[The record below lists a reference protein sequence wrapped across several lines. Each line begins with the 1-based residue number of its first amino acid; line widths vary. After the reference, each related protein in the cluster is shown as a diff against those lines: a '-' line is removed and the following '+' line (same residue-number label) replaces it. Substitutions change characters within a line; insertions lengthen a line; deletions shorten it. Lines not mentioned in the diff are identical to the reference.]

1 MSSYHWQS
9 NHKRSGVD
17 DLVLLS
23 QVSESAI
30 CENLKK
36 RFMEDW
42 IFTYIGPVLISVN
55 PFKAMSYFTDK
66 EVEMYQG
73 AATYENPPHVY
84 ALADNMYRNMT
95 IDNENQCVI
104 ISGESGAGKTV
115 AAKFIMDYISKI
127 SGGGDR
133 ATHVKN
139 VVKYSNPLLEAFG
152 NAKTVRNNNSS
163 RFGKYVEILFNA
175 GQPAGGQISNFL
187 LEKSRVVSQ
196 NAGERN
202 FHIFYQMCLAADQE
216 IKDNCGITDIDYYG
230 YLNTTDPHVDG
241 TDDRQDWVEVMEAM
255 AAMGMTG
262 DDQFNVI
269 STTAAVLHLGNITFR
284 EAGVEKAVPEEA
296 DSLDFPSHLLQ
307 INKEE
312 LMVKLTSRVMS
323 VGSEKVDVTLNVEQ
337 AEATRD
343 ALAKAVYY
351 RLFENLVR
359 RVNEAM
365 QNQSKKDGLLTIG
378 ILDIYGFEIF
388 QKNGFEQFCI
398 NFVNEKLQQIFIELT
413 MKAEQEE
420 YVQEGI
426 KWKPIEYFNN
436 QVVCELIEGKKP
448 PGIFSVM
455 DDVCATMHAVKAG
468 ADEQL
473 QGKLTGSFSQHQH
486 FQGGGRGFTIHHYAG
501 MVNYDVD
508 GFCEK
513 NKDVLFVDLIEMV
526 KGSQSKLIQTL
537 FAGDKVERTGK
548 KRPTTAGSKIKSQAN
563 ELVSKLMLS
572 VPHYVRTIKP
582 NETKRPRDWEH
593 QRVMHQIEYLGLKEN
608 VRVRRAGFA
617 YRRPFDKFV
626 KRYEI
631 LTEETSPKNR
641 KQFRGSVQQAVET
654 ILRSVQMETS
664 QYQLG
669 KTKLFIKDPASL
681 FLLEEV
687 RERKFDNFARLI
699 QKAFRKYFSRQKLLR
714 QREEAADIFHKK
726 KQRRKHSV
734 NRNFYSDYIG
744 LDHKPELRTL
754 VGKREKV
761 EFAQTVDE
769 YNRRFK
775 AEKRDLVLTGKAVW
789 LIGRQKVKTGP
800 DKGQMEAAVNRK
812 LELEG
817 IAKVSLSPRQD
828 DIVVIHMNGDYASC
842 LNIPLKTEFVTMLQR
857 KVKERTNS
865 NLKIMF
871 SDTIE
876 FVTKKGKIG
885 GDKRK
890 ISFTGGSGD
899 NMVVKTSGIIT
910 KDATVA
916 IGEGLPN
923 TTRPKAIQMSGNNR
937 SNSRPAQHNQPQNSL
952 RSAPGIP
959 RGGGVGKGR
968 GGQAMHQP
976 APASDIYDTMDNDD
990 DDEEL
995 YDTMDDNDKNAK
1007 PHNAY
1012 GAQRGR
1018 GRGGFNPGPPRGPVP
1033 SQQPQHRPK
1042 VQLNRNRVNTMKTA
1056 NKKSMGP
1063 VDMSVLNVPQG
1074 GASKTVRESM
1084 AVATERPVPGGG
1096 RPRPKPRERTVVS
1109 LPRVRAVYD
1118 YEAQD
1123 LDEISLTEGEV
1134 LELVK
1139 EDDSGWWTGKAKGKE
1154 GYFPGSYVEKI

>member
-1 MSSYHWQS
+1 MSNYHWQS

-66 EVEMYQG
+66 EIEMYQG

-202 FHIFYQMCLAADQE
+202 FHIFYQMCLAAEQD
-216 IKDNCGITDIDYYG
+216 IRDSCGITDIEYYG

-241 TDDRQDWVEVMEAM
+241 TDDRQDWAEVMEAM
-255 AAMGMTG
+255 GAMGMSNEE
-262 DDQFNVI
+262 QYSVI
-269 STTAAVLHLGNITFR
+269 STVAAVLHLGNITFR
-284 EAGVEKAVPEEA
+284 EAGVEKAVPEDAEA
-296 DSLDFPSHLLQ
+296 LDFPSHLLQ
-307 INKEE
+307 ISKADLE
-312 LMVKLTSRVMS
+312 VKLTSRVMS
-323 VGSEKVDVTLNVEQ
+323 VGGMSEKVDVTLNVEQ

-351 RLFENLVR
+351 RLFEYLVQK
-359 RVNEAM
+359 VNDAM
-365 QNQSKKDGLLTIG
+365 QNKSRKEDLLTIG

-426 KWKPIEYFNN
+426 KWKPIDYFNN

-448 PGIFSVM
+448 PGIFSVL

-468 ADEQL
+468 ADDQL
-473 QGKLTGSFSQHQH
+473 QGKLAGSFAQHQH
-486 FQGGGRGFTIHHYAG
+486 FQGAGSGFVIHHYAG
-501 MVNYDVD
+501 MVTYDTD
-508 GFCEK
+508 GFCER

-526 KGSQSKLIQTL
+526 KGSQSKLIQKL
-537 FAGDKVERTGK
+537 FAADKTDRGGK
-548 KRPTTAGSKIKSQAN
+548 KRPTTAGSKIKNQAN
-563 ELVSKLMLS
+563 ELVSKLMQS

-631 LTEETSPKNR
+631 LTEETSPRNR
-641 KQFRGSVQQAVET
+641 KQFRGNVQQAVEH
-654 ILRSVQMETS
+654 ILSSVGMEKS

-669 KTKLFIKDPASL
+669 KSKLFIKDPASL

-687 RERKFDNFARLI
+687 RERKFDQFARLI

-726 KQRRKHSV
+726 KERRKHSV

-744 LDHKPELRTL
+744 LDHKPELRTMA
-754 VGKREKV
+754 GKREKV

-775 AEKRDLVLTGKAVW
+775 AEKRDLILTGKAVW

-800 DKGQMEAAVNRK
+800 NKGQMEPAVNRK
-812 LELEG
+812 LELEN
-817 IAKVSLSPRQD
+817 IAKVSFSTRQD
-828 DIVVIHMNGDYASC
+828 DILIIHMNGDYASC

-865 NLKIMF
+865 NLKIVF
-871 SDTIE
+871 SDMVE

-890 ISFTGGSGD
+890 ISFQPGTGD
-899 NMVVKTSGIIT
+899 NMVLKTSGIIT
-910 KDATVA
+910 KDAAVS
-916 IGEGLPN
+916 IGDGLPN

-937 SNSRPAQHNQPQNSL
+937 SQSKSGQHHQAQSTL
-952 RSAPGIP
+952 RSAPGVP
-959 RGGGVGKGR
+959 RGGGGGR
-968 GGQAMHQP
+968 GHGRPAFRQP
-976 APASDIYDTMDNDD
+976 STQNDIYDTM
-990 DDEEL
+990 EEET
-995 YDTMDDNDKNAK
+995 YDTMDDDDRDVK
-1007 PHNAY
+1007 PKAAY
-1012 GAQRGR
+1012 GTQRG
-1018 GRGGFNPGPPRGPVP
+1018 GGSFNPGPPRGPVP
-1033 SQQPQHRPK
+1033 SQQPSHRPK
-1042 VQLNRNRVNTMKTA
+1042 VKLNRNRVNTMKSE

-1063 VDMSVLNVPQG
+1063 VDLSVLNVPQG
-1074 GASKTVRESM
+1074 GQSKTVRESM

-1096 RPRPKPRERTVVS
+1096 RPRPKPRVRTVTS
-1109 LPRVRAVYD
+1109 LPRVRAMYD

-1123 LDEISLTEGEV
+1123 LDEISLKEGEV

-1139 EDDSGWWTGKAKGKE
+1139 EDDSGWWTGKNKGKE

>member
-1 MSSYHWQS
+1 MSNYHWQS

-55 PFKAMSYFTDK
+55 PFKAMSYFTEK
-66 EVEMYQG
+66 EIEMYQG

-175 GQPAGGQISNFL
+175 GQPTGGQISNFL

-196 NAGERN
+196 NPGERN
-202 FHIFYQMCLAADQE
+202 FHIFYQMCLAADQN
-216 IKDNCGITDIDYYG
+216 IRDNCGITDIDYYG

-241 TDDRQDWVEVMEAM
+241 TDDRQDWAEVLEAM
-255 AAMGMTG
+255 NAMGMSN
-262 DDQFNVI
+262 DDQFEII
-269 STTAAVLHLGNITFR
+269 SATSAVLHLGNITFR

-296 DSLDFPSHLLQ
+296 ESLDFPGHLLQ
-307 INKEE
+307 INKED
-312 LMVKLTSRVMS
+312 LNIKLTSRVMT
-323 VGSEKVDVTLNVEQ
+323 VGMESVDVTLNVEQ

-343 ALAKAVYY
+343 ALAKAIYY
-351 RLFENLVR
+351 RLFEYLVR

-365 QNQSKKDGLLTIG
+365 QNQSRQDNLSIG

-436 QVVCELIEGKKP
+436 QIVCELIEGKKP

-473 QGKLTGSFSQHQH
+473 QGKLTGAFSQHQH

-508 GFCEK
+508 GFCER
-513 NKDVLFVDLIEMV
+513 NKDVLFIDLIEMM
-526 KGSQSKLIQTL
+526 KGSQSRLMKTL
-537 FAGDKVERTGK
+537 FAGDKVDRGGK
-548 KRPTTAGSKIKSQAN
+548 KRPTTAGSKIKNQAN
-563 ELVSKLMLS
+563 ELVNKLMQC

-582 NETKRPRDWEH
+582 NETKRPRDWEKE
-593 QRVMHQIEYLGLKEN
+593 RVMHQIEYLGLKEN

-631 LTEETSPKNR
+631 LTDETSPKNR
-641 KQFRGSVQQAVET
+641 AQFRGSVQQAVEH

-669 KTKLFIKDPASL
+669 RTKLFIKDPASL

-714 QREEAADIFHKK
+714 QREEAADIFHQKK
-726 KQRRKHSV
+726 ERRKHSV

-789 LIGRQKVKTGP
+789 LIGRQKVKSGP
-800 DKGQMEAAVNRK
+800 NKGQMEAAVNRK

-817 IAKVSLSPRQD
+817 ISKISLSPRQD

-857 KVKERTNS
+857 KVKERTNRD
-865 NLKIMF
+865 LKIMF
-871 SDTIE
+871 SDSIE
-876 FVTKKGKIG
+876 FVTKKGKVG

-890 ISFTGGSGD
+890 ISFITGTGD
-899 NMVVKTSGIIT
+899 NMVLKTTGLIT
-910 KDATVA
+910 KGATVA
-916 IGEGLPN
+916 IGQGLPN
-923 TTRPKAIQMSGNNR
+923 TTRPKAIQVSGNNR
-937 SNSRPAQHNQPQNSL
+937 PNNRQPQSNYGQNNL

-959 RGGGVGKGR
+959 RGGGAGR
-968 GGQAMHQP
+968 GRAPVQQP
-976 APASDIYDTMDNDD
+976 AAAADIYDTM
-990 DDEEL
+990 EEEEI
-995 YDTMDDNDKNAK
+995 YDTMEDNRSPPQNLF
-1007 PHNAY
+1007 

-1018 GRGGFNPGPPRGPVP
+1018 GRGGFNPGPPRGPMP

-1042 VQLNRNRVNTMKTA
+1042 VQLNRNRVNTMKNS
-1056 NKKSMGP
+1056 NKKSLGP

-1074 GASKTVRESM
+1074 GVSKVVRESM
-1084 AVATERPVPGGG
+1084 AVSSERPIPGGG
-1096 RPRPKPRERTVVS
+1096 RPRPKPRQKSVMS
-1109 LPRVRAVYD
+1109 LPKVRAMYD

-1123 LDEISLTEGEV
+1123 LDEISLREGEV

-1139 EDDSGWWTGKAKGKE
+1139 EDDSGWWTGRSNGKE

>member
-55 PFKAMSYFTDK
+55 PFKAMSYFTEK
-66 EVEMYQG
+66 EIEMYQG

-241 TDDRQDWVEVMEAM
+241 TDDRQDWVEVLEAM
-255 AAMGMTG
+255 AAMGMNG

-296 DSLDFPSHLLQ
+296 DSLDFPAHLLQ

-351 RLFENLVR
+351 RLFEYLVR

-526 KGSQSKLIQTL
+526 KGSQSRLIQTL
-537 FAGDKVERTGK
+537 FAGDKVERGGK

-726 KQRRKHSV
+726 KERRKHSV

-800 DKGQMEAAVNRK
+800 SKGQMEAAVNRK

-817 IAKVSLSPRQD
+817 IAKLTLSPRQD

-865 NLKIMF
+865 NLKILF
-871 SDTIE
+871 SDMIE

-890 ISFTGGSGD
+890 ISFSSGSGD

-916 IGEGLPN
+916 IGQGLPN
-923 TTRPKAIQMSGNNR
+923 TTRPKAIKMSGNNR
-937 SNSRPAQHNQPQNSL
+937 SHSRPAQHHQPQNSL

-959 RGGGVGKGR
+959 RGGGGGGGRGR
-968 GGQAMHQP
+968 GGPAAHQ
-976 APASDIYDTMDNDD
+976 PASDIYDTMD
-990 DDEEL
+990 DEEI
-995 YDTMDDNDKNAK
+995 YDTMDDDDRNAQ
-1007 PHNAY
+1007 PRNAY

-1074 GASKTVRESM
+1074 GVSKTVRESM
-1084 AVATERPVPGGG
+1084 AVTTERPVPGGG